1 MVRTYHVCIWY
12 QWIDHSRN
20 ALLPM
25 YMNVPWVVL
34 VTETHCGFHLVGFRN
49 ALLRLWWAISPQVHN
64 HCTGGPGKWWAATG
78 GPGERHWNRGWAEAV
93 KATCNGH
100 QCYTGA
106 MGALLLGHHDHAQ
119 NFEQRQKDSAQWYFN
134 LTSEYLFFYH
144 CQHIST
150 LYGTATSMV
159 NTSSCDKSDLFRQLC
174 T

>member
-64 HCTGGPGKWWAATG
+64 HCTGGQPLVAWRETLKPWVGRGRQSHLQRSPMLHWRHGRTPLGPSWSCSELWTTSERQRTMRFQLTIVNIFVLCTG
-78 GPGERHWNRGWAEAV
+78 QPRVWSIPQV
-93 KATCNGH
+93 VIKATCFGSNV
-100 QCYTGA
+100 
-106 MGALLLGHHDHAQ
+106 L
-119 NFEQRQKDSAQWYFN
+119 
-134 LTSEYLFFYH
+134 
-144 CQHIST
+144 
-150 LYGTATSMV
+150 
-159 NTSSCDKSDLFRQLC
+159 NTWEN
-174 T
+174 

>member
-1 MVRTYHVCIWY
+1 
-12 QWIDHSRN
+12 
-20 ALLPM
+20 M

-64 HCTGGPGKWWAATG
+64 HCTGGPGKWWATTGGPGKWWATTGGPGKWWATTG

-119 NFEQRQKDSAQWYFN
+119 NFEQRQKDSAQWDFN
-134 LTSEYLFFYH
+134 LKSEYLFFYH